1 MQSARAVTGRRIMTR
16 LSVMHPNTPEAD
28 RGLAGGAPGS
38 PGDSVGMCQI
48 FCDSVGSFQG
58 TTLRDHLRQED

>member
-1 MQSARAVTGRRIMTR
+1 MTR

-48 FCDSVGSFQG
+48 FCDSVGSFQE
-58 TTLRDHLRQED
+58 RPCVISLRQED